1 MLFFGF
7 FTKDSI
13 SFIWLGGGGGQTWAA
28 YWSIGLT
35 NDLKR
40 QENACRLSFPS
51 DRLITPNTLFA
62 LFTT

>member
-1 MLFFGF
+1 MVRGG
-7 FTKDSI
+7 
-13 SFIWLGGGGGQTWAA
+13 GGGGGQTWAA
-28 YWSIGLT
+28 YSSIGLT

-62 LFTT
+62 LFTM